1 MTKALTLATA
11 AVLVM
16 GGAQAAYS
24 QILGPCSVEAAA
36 TQQECLATGN
46 PPPECSASYQA
57 DIAEC
62 YAYGNGPIGGPIVSR
77 RVSAPRR
84 MSAPHAMPARQA
96 APRAAPH
103 AAPHPGPGQQHR

>member
-1 MTKALTLATA
+1 MTKTLTLATA
-11 AVLVM
+11 AVLVL

-24 QILGPCSVEAAA
+24 QIYGPCSVEAAA

-46 PPPECSASYQA
+46 PPPECSASYQE

-62 YAYGNGPIGGPIVSR
+62 YAYGNGPIGGPIGVR
-77 RVSAPRR
+77 RFSAPRR
-84 MSAPHAMPARQA
+84 MSAPHAMHAMPAPQA

-103 AAPHPGPGQQHR
+103 SGSAGQHR